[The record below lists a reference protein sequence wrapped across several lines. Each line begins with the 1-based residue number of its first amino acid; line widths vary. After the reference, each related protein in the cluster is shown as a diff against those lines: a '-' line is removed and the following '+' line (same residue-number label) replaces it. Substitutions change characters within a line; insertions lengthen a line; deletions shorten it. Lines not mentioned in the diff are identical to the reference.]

1 MTFSTG
7 SLVKARGREWVV
19 LPESQEDFLLL
30 RPLGGTDAEIAGID
44 TELESVSSASF
55 DLPDPARL
63 GDFQSCRLLR
73 DAVRLGFRSSAGP
86 FRSFGRIAVTP
97 RPYQLVPLMLA
108 LRLDPIR
115 LLIADDVGIGKTVEA
130 LLIARELLDRSE
142 VNRLSVLCPPHLAE
156 QWQTELRDKFHIE
169 AELVLSGTAKKLDR
183 ICGNRSVFD
192 VFPFTI
198 VSLDYIKSESR
209 REDFVRACPEF
220 VIVDEAHTCTSLGQ
234 PGRGSGRQ
242 QRHQVIQALAK
253 NEQRHIVL
261 VSATPHSGNEE
272 GFRSLLSLLN
282 PDFASLPLDLSGDQ
296 NRKQREQLAR
306 HFVQRRRG
314 DIRSYLKS
322 DTAFPERLEQEQTY
336 QLGKTSP
343 YQNLFARVLS
353 YAREMVQ
360 DSQELSRVR
369 QRVRWWAALGMLRAL
384 ASSPAAAAA
393 TLRNKVRTFDA
404 ATADEVD
411 EVSRPLVFD
420 DEIDETSE
428 APDILPG
435 SDTADMGTD
444 DGTVD
449 RERRRLLDMA
459 RAADELQGDN
469 DPKLMKVVQI
479 VKSLISEGHRPILF
493 CRFIATAEYLAE
505 QLRQRL
511 PKGVTTIAVTGSIP
525 PADREERIQSLRD
538 VERCVLVCTDCLSEG
553 VNLQHVFD
561 AVIHYDLSWNPTRH
575 EQRDGRVDRFGQPK
589 PEVKIVTY
597 YGTDNQIDGVVLN
610 VLIRKHNEIRKA
622 LGISIPVPASSNALL
637 EALYEGLLLRNRDV
651 DPKQKS
657 LPFQDDESETKAEI
671 FDNEWKNAAEREKKS
686 RSVFAQ
692 NTIDPADV
700 AVEVTAMQQAI
711 GSEGDVQRFVT
722 SAAQV
727 WRGVVSERNGRFQ
740 FDLTESPLSV
750 REAVGEAVGEREK
763 FSARFQPNVGD
774 GDIYLSRTSPIV
786 EGLASLA
793 MSVAL
798 DPALSKDGRSPAA
811 RCGVIRSKAVA
822 SRTTLLLLRLRYH
835 ILTTIND
842 ETKPLLSED
851 CRVFGFRGTPSKAEW
866 LSPAE
871 AETLLEVEPDENVTD
886 DVARSFLQKVINE
899 FGPLRTELD
908 RLVTERGNELLKAH
922 QRVRQAVRK
931 ARVKYDIQPQLPP
944 DVLGLYVYLPV
955 L

>member
-19 LPESQEDFLLL
+19 LPESQPDFLLL

-44 TELESVSSASF
+44 TELESVSSATF
-55 DLPDPARL
+55 ELPDPARL

-108 LRLDPIR
+108 LKLDPIR

-130 LLIARELLDRSE
+130 ILIARELLDRAE

-156 QWQTELRDKFHIE
+156 QWQAELRDKFHIE
-169 AELVLSGTAKKLDR
+169 AELVLSGTARKLDR

-220 VIVDEAHTCTSLGQ
+220 VIVDEAHTCTSMGQ

-253 NEQRHIVL
+253 HEHRHIVL

-272 GFRSLLSLLN
+272 GFRSLLALLN
-282 PDFASLPLDLSGDQ
+282 PDFGNLTLDLSGDQ

-322 DTAFPERLEQEQTY
+322 ETVFPERLEQEQTY

-343 YQNLFARVLS
+343 YQHLFARVLG

-411 EVSRPLVFD
+411 ELSRPLVFD
-420 DEIDETSE
+420 DEIDETSD

-435 SDTADMGTD
+435 SDTADMGAD
-444 DGTVD
+444 EGTVD

-459 RAADELQGDN
+459 RAADELQGDH
-469 DPKLMKVVQI
+469 DPKLIKVVQI
-479 VKSLISEGHRPILF
+479 VKSLINDGHRPILF

-511 PKGVTTIAVTGSIP
+511 PKGVTTIAITGTIP
-525 PADREERIQSLRD
+525 PADREERIQTLRH
-538 VERCVLVCTDCLSEG
+538 VEKCVLVCTDCLSEG
-553 VNLQHVFD
+553 VNLQHTFD
-561 AVIHYDLSWNPTRH
+561 AVVHYDLSWNPTRH

-589 PEVKIVTY
+589 SEVKIVTY

-651 DPKQKS
+651 DPKQQS
-657 LPFQDDESETKAEI
+657 LPFQDDESSTKAEL
-671 FDNEWKNAAEREKKS
+671 FANEWKNAAEREKKS
-686 RSVFAQ
+686 RSLFAQ

-711 GSEGDVQRFVT
+711 GSDGDVQRFVT
-722 SAAQV
+722 SAAQA
-727 WRGVVSERNGRFQ
+727 WRGVVSDRNGRFE

-750 REAVGEAVGEREK
+750 REAVGEREK
-763 FSARFQPNVGD
+763 FFARFQPNVGG
-774 GDIYLSRTSPIV
+774 GDLYLSRTSPIV
-786 EGLASLA
+786 EGLASYA

-798 DPALSKDGRSPAA
+798 DPALSKEGRSPAA
-811 RCGVIRSKAVA
+811 RCGVIRSKAVTT
-822 SRTTLLLLRLRYH
+822 RTTLLLLRLRYH
-835 ILTTIND
+835 ILTTINE

-851 CRVFGFRGTPSKAEW
+851 CRVFGFRGTPAKAEW
-866 LSPAE
+866 LSPEE
-871 AETLLEVEPDENVTD
+871 AERLLEMTPDENVTD
-886 DVARSFLQKVINE
+886 DVARNFLQKVINE
-899 FGPLRTELD
+899 FDPLRTELD
-908 RLVTERGNELLKAH
+908 RLVRERGNELLKAH

-931 ARVKYDIQPQLPP
+931 TRVKYDIQPQLPP

-955 L
+955 LEPN